1 MRMRVKL
8 FFTYLL
14 VSFLGL
20 SVAGVLIYSSE
31 RRRSLSQLEE
41 GMASQAQLLSQLF
54 SPALADGPLSAG
66 VDSLADRMGRRIQG
80 RITIILKDGKVVA
93 DSYLSGSELEGMENH
108 LGRPEITSALQGS
121 VGTSLRFSH
130 TLNIDMLYVASPI
143 VVRGEVAG
151 VARLALPLTELKNRQ
166 RVIIYIV
173 LVGLLVAFFFSLL
186 LSYGFARGVTRPLQ
200 QMMQISKRM
209 SQGDFAR
216 KIEVGTK
223 DEIGEL
229 GDILNQLSVEL
240 SRTIAQITEDKS
252 QLDSIL
258 SSMMEGVLA
267 VDAEGRVRLANQALK
282 NMFGLDT
289 DFSGQPHYEVIRNHS
304 LNEFIREVLS
314 SRQEKGK
321 EISFSQ
327 PSERDVL
334 IQSALVKPRRDKGIF
349 AVFVFHDIS
358 PLKKLEK
365 VRKDFVANVSHELRT
380 PLTSIRGF
388 VEALQDGAV
397 AEAEQSARF
406 LAIISR
412 HVERMNQIISD
423 LLQLSQIESRE
434 SEFKVEPFSA
444 KELVQEVAD
453 SLKRTAARRS
463 QRLEINLPPNDPKAL
478 GDRYRIG
485 QALTNL
491 VDNAI
496 KYTPDGGKITIE
508 VFDRENLVEFGV
520 ADSGVGIPPT
530 ELPRIFERFYTVD
543 KGRSRE
549 MGGTGLGLSIVK
561 HIVEAHG
568 SRITVE
574 SEPGKGSRFSFTLKK
589 A

>member
-54 SPALADGPLSAG
+54 SPALVDGPALAE
-66 VDSLADRMGRRIQG
+66 VDSLADQMGRRIRG

-93 DSYLSGSELEGMENH
+93 DSYLSGAELDGMENH
-108 LGRPEITSALQGS
+108 LGRPEITSAMQGR

-151 VARLALPLTELKNRQ
+151 VARLALPLTELENRQ

-173 LVGLLVAFFFSLL
+173 LVGLLVAFFLSLL

-200 QMMQISKRM
+200 QMMQVSKRM

-282 NMFGLDT
+282 NMFDLDVG
-289 DFSGQPHYEVIRNHS
+289 FLSRPHYEVIRNHS

-314 SRQEKGK
+314 SRQEKGR
-321 EISFSQ
+321 EISFAQ
-327 PSERDVL
+327 PSERDIL
-334 IQSALVKPRRDKGIF
+334 IQSALVKPHRDKGIF

-358 PLKKLEK
+358 QLKKLER

-397 AEAEQSARF
+397 AEAEQSVRF
-406 LAIISR
+406 LNIISR

-434 SEFKVEPFSA
+434 SKPAVEPFSA
-444 KELVQEVAD
+444 KELAQEVAD
-453 SLKRTAARRS
+453 SLRRTATKRS
-463 QRLEINLPPNDPKAL
+463 QSLEVSLPSQDPKVL

-496 KYTPDGGKITIE
+496 KYTPDGGRIRIE
-508 VFDRENLVEFGV
+508 VLGRENSVEFGV

-568 SRITVE
+568 SKITVE

>member
-31 RRRSLSQLEE
+31 RRRFLGQLEE
-41 GMASQAQLLSQLF
+41 NMVSQTQLLSSLF
-54 SPALADGPLSAG
+54 SPALAGGSTSVD
-66 VDSLADRMGRRIQG
+66 VDSMADQMGRRIQG
-80 RITIILKDGKVVA
+80 RITIIARDGKVVA
-93 DSYLSGSELEGMENH
+93 DSYLSGAQLDTMENH
-108 LGRPEITSALQGS
+108 IGRPEIASAMRGG
-121 VGTSLRFSH
+121 VGTSLRYSH
-130 TLNIDMLYVASPI
+130 TLSIDMLYVASPI
-143 VVRGEVAG
+143 LVRGQVAG
-151 VARLALPLTELKNRQ
+151 VARLALSLTELRHRQ
-166 RVIIYIV
+166 TVIIYVV
-173 LVGLLVAFFFSLL
+173 LVGLLVAFLFSLL
-186 LSYGFARGVTRPLQ
+186 LSYGFARRVTKPLR
-200 QMMQISKRM
+200 QMMQIGKRM
-209 SQGDFAR
+209 SRGDFAQR
-216 KIEVGTK
+216 IRVGTK

-229 GDILNQLSVEL
+229 GDILNRLSVEL
-240 SRTIAQITEDKS
+240 SQTIAQITEDKS

-267 VDAEGRVRLANQALK
+267 VDAEGRVRLANHALK
-282 NMFGLDT
+282 NMFELDA
-289 DFSGQPHYEVIRNHS
+289 DLSGHTHYEVIRNHS

-314 SRQEKGK
+314 SRQEKGR
-321 EISFSQ
+321 EISFAH
-327 PSERDVL
+327 PSERDIF
-334 IQSALVKPRRDKGIF
+334 IQSALVKPHRDAGIF

-358 PLKKLEK
+358 QLKKLER

-380 PLTSIRGF
+380 PLTSIKGF

-397 AEAEQSARF
+397 ADAEQSARF
-406 LAIISR
+406 LTIISR
-412 HVERMNQIISD
+412 HVERMNKIISD

-453 SLKRTAARRS
+453 SVRHTADKRS
-463 QRLEINLPPNDPKAL
+463 QSLVVNLPSHDLKAL

-496 KYTPDGGKITIE
+496 KYTPDGGRITIE
-508 VFDRENLVEFGV
+508 VLDRENSVEFGV
-520 ADSGVGIPPT
+520 SDSGVGIPPT
-530 ELPRIFERFYTVD
+530 ELARIFERFYTID

-561 HIVEAHG
+561 RVVEAHG
-568 SRITVE
+568 GEVTVE
-574 SEPGKGSRFSFTLKK
+574 SEPGKGSKFSFVLKK
-589 A
+589 G